1 MGASQNKPLKN
12 WKLLYEAAV
21 LECDRAKLLE
31 RIAEAEKAIAE
42 EAVILMREGTDG
54 VERHSLEDAMQVL
67 EDLKR
72 RDLWE
77 SAIQEAKRLR
87 DEIEKLKTP
96 RYDAE
101 HCRLAETKLRN
112 LPDTEKD
119 PSVQN
124 GSTGHTDSA

>member
-1 MGASQNKPLKN
+1 MGASQNKPVKN

-42 EAVILMREGTDG
+42 EAVMREGTDG

-72 RDLWE
+72 LNGG
-77 SAIQEAKRLR
+77 
-87 DEIEKLKTP
+87 
-96 RYDAE
+96 
-101 HCRLAETKLRN
+101 TK
-112 LPDTEKD
+112 
-119 PSVQN
+119 
-124 GSTGHTDSA
+124 